1 LKTARLA
8 AAIAQPLGSGRMGN
22 AMPAPAS
29 LPPGR
34 RVYAIGDIHCCLERL
49 LALHGR
55 IAADL
60 TERPVERPVVVHV
73 GDYVDRGP
81 DSAGVVRHLL
91 GGFPDAEVVNLM
103 GNHEQMML
111 DALDGTDPGAFDHW
125 MRNGGRASL
134 RSWDVPNGAAGH
146 APRDLIPV
154 EHLRFLRG
162 LALHHREGG
171 YLFVHAGI
179 RPGVPIERQS
189 PVDLMWIREPFLS
202 WTGDLGAVVV
212 HGHSPMEG
220 PVVKS
225 NRIGID
231 TGAVLG
237 GPLTCAVL
245 ELDRLEF
252 LFT

>member
-1 LKTARLA
+1 M
-8 AAIAQPLGSGRMGN
+8 PN

-29 LPPGR
+29 LPSGR
-34 RVYAIGDIHCCLERL
+34 RVYAVGDIHGCLDRL
-49 LALHGR
+49 VALHER
-55 IAADL
+55 ICADL
-60 TERPVERPVVVHV
+60 AARPVERPLVLHV

-91 GGFPDAEVVNLM
+91 RGFPGAEVVNLI
-103 GNHEQMML
+103 GNHEHMML
-111 DALDGTDPGAFDHW
+111 DALDAADPGAFDHW
-125 MRNGGRASL
+125 MQNGGRASL
-134 RSWDVPNGAAGH
+134 RSWGVPNGAERRGL
-146 APRDLIPV
+146 RDLIPA
-154 EHLRFLRG
+154 EHLWFLHSLSLYHG
-162 LALHHREGG
+162 EGG

-179 RPGVPIERQS
+179 RPGVPIEDQS

-202 WTGDLGAVVV
+202 WTGDLGVVVV

-252 LFT
+252 LFA

>member
-1 LKTARLA
+1 
-8 AAIAQPLGSGRMGN
+8 MGN
-22 AMPAPAS
+22 TIPAPAW

-34 RVYAIGDIHCCLERL
+34 RVYAIGDVHGCLGRL
-49 LALHGR
+49 VALHAR

-60 TERPVERPVVVHV
+60 AERPVERPLIVHV

-91 GGFPDAEVVNLM
+91 QGFSGVEVVNLM
-103 GNHEQMML
+103 GNHEHMML
-111 DALDGTDPGAFDHW
+111 DALDVADPGAFDHW

-134 RSWDVPNGAAGH
+134 RSWEVPNGAAQDGL
-146 APRDLIPV
+146 REMIPA
-154 EHLRFLRG
+154 EHLRFLRR

-179 RPGVPIERQS
+179 RPGVPIEDQS
-189 PVDLMWIREPFLS
+189 SLDLMWIREPFLS
-202 WTGDLGAVVV
+202 WTGDHGAVVV
-212 HGHSPMEG
+212 HGHTPMEG

-245 ELDRLEF
+245 ELDRVEF
-252 LFT
+252 LFA

>member
-1 LKTARLA
+1 
-8 AAIAQPLGSGRMGN
+8 MGN

-34 RVYAIGDIHCCLERL
+34 RVYAIGDIHGCLDRL
-49 LALHGR
+49 VALHQR

-60 TERPVERPVVVHV
+60 AARPVERPLVLHV

-91 GGFPDAEVVNLM
+91 EGFPGAEMVNLM
-103 GNHEQMML
+103 GNHEHMML
-111 DALDGTDPGAFDHW
+111 DGLDLADPDAFDHW
-125 MRNGGRASL
+125 MQNGGRASL
-134 RSWDVPNGAAGH
+134 RSWNVPNDAARH
-146 APRDLIPV
+146 RLRDLIPA
-154 EHLRFLRG
+154 EHLRFLRR
-162 LALHHREGG
+162 LAPHHREGG

-179 RPGVPIERQS
+179 RPGVPIEDQS
-189 PVDLMWIREPFLS
+189 PLDLMWIREPFLS
-202 WTGDLGAVVV
+202 WPGDHGAVVV
-212 HGHSPMEG
+212 HGHTPMEG

-237 GPLTCAVL
+237 GSLTCAIL
-245 ELDRLEF
+245 ELDRVEF
-252 LFT
+252 LFA